1 MGLSSRYGL
10 ARILQRDQNKPRNA
24 DRMGNVGAISRER
37 TLRTFK
43 RLAVSVA
50 VTASVLAMASLF
62 WAAVCPAAAF
72 EGEQVQTIDGFP
84 AMTRFIQGDPS
95 RPLIVFIPGAHH
107 LARIAYGGH
116 DGGRGQDFLAY
127 WLVRE
132 GYNFLGVSYPLT
144 TADKVM
150 EGAYPS
156 YTARDWGKQAADLAK
171 QAVEQHHLTSRII
184 VIGWS
189 MGGRIAEPIAE
200 FAKADGLDLD
210 FYVSFSAT
218 PGVMGL
224 VDMNAGFKM
233 APTGYADRSNIYS
246 GFLRQIA
253 LENAMNDHTIIDEK
267 TYLADYVGDMPV
279 NLEGYG
285 LHYRDGKFV
294 RDYWADENEF
304 RVYDFHNLPFIAMLM
319 PNQPL
324 DGRHALT
331 DRANWGLL
339 IANKIEADIDAA
351 KIDVTKIPRDRWLAL
366 VDLVRHAPERLSVEM
381 NGDHF
386 FFLGETGA
394 HETARAIATLEP
406 RMHGFKAE
414 LKELLGQ

>member
-1 MGLSSRYGL
+1 MS
-10 ARILQRDQNKPRNA
+10 
-24 DRMGNVGAISRER
+24 
-37 TLRTFK
+37 TFR
-43 RLAVSVA
+43 RLAVNVVVQA
-50 VTASVLAMASLF
+50 AILVTALLLGVALR
-62 WAAVCPAAAF
+62 PAAAF

-84 AMTRFIQGDPS
+84 AMTKFIQGDPS

-107 LARIAYGGH
+107 FARIAYGGH
-116 DGGRGQDFLAY
+116 AGGREQDFLAY

-132 GYNFLGVSYPLT
+132 GYSFLAVSYPLT
-144 TADKVM
+144 TADNAIA
-150 EGAYPS
+150 GAYPT
-156 YTARDWGKQAADLAK
+156 YTARDWGKQAADLAR
-171 QAVEQHHLTSRII
+171 QAIEQHHLTNRII

-224 VDMNAGFKM
+224 VDMSADFKM
-233 APTGYADRSNIYS
+233 TATGYADRSNIYP

-253 LENAMNDHTIIDEK
+253 LENTMNGHTIIDEK
-267 TYLADYVGDMPV
+267 SYLAEYVGDMPV

-294 RDYWADENEF
+294 RDYWADESEF
-304 RVYDFHNLPFIAMLM
+304 RVYDFRNLPFIAMLM

-339 IANKIEADIDAA
+339 IANKIQADLEAA
-351 KIDVTKIPRDRWLAL
+351 KIDVTKLPRDRWLAL
-366 VDLVRHAPERLSVEM
+366 VDLVRHAPDRLSVEM

-386 FFLGETGA
+386 FFLGEIGA

-406 RMHGFKAE
+406 RMHGFKQE
-414 LKELLGQ
+414 LAALLSQ